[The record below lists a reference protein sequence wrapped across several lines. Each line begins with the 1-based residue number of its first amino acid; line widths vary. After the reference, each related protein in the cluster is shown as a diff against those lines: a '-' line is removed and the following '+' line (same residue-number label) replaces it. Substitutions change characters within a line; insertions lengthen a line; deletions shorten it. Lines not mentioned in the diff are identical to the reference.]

1 MVCLEYCVGS
11 GHVGGEGPRVL
22 AILRLM
28 DVKQLPEL
36 Q

>member
-22 AILRLM
+22 AILKDLWT
-28 DVKQLPEL
+28 
-36 Q
+36 